1 MALINITLQGKGGV
15 GKSFINSLLMQYY
28 LKRGLEVQ
36 GFDTDPVNQTFAGYK
51 AFPVKSIQLGEREDE
66 INPRFFDDLI
76 EDLVA
81 LPENAVANIDN
92 GSSTFLPLLS
102 YLLESQVLTM
112 LRDAGHDVR
121 LHCVIVGGQAL
132 EDTMRG
138 LAEVLVHLPDIP
150 VVVWLN
156 EYVYGRILRAR
167 PGSEP
172 EGFEQ
177 SALYKK
183 NKVRFYSLVHL
194 PAVRQSTYGHDIA
207 QMTQSHLTFDEAV
220 ASDQFKIMAK
230 QRLKTTWTAL
240 YGVMEEAML

>member
-28 LKRGLEVQ
+28 HQKNIEAH
-36 GFDTDPVNQTFAGYK
+36 GFDTDPVNQTLAGYK
-51 AFPVKSIQLGEREDE
+51 AFPVKVVILGEREDE

-112 LRDAGHDVR
+112 LRESGHDVR
-121 LHCVIVGGQAL
+121 LHCVLVGGQAL
-132 EDTMRG
+132 DDTMRG

-150 VVVWLN
+150 VVVWIN
-156 EYVYGRILRAR
+156 EFVYGRVARTR
-167 PGSEP
+167 PGAEP

-183 NKVRFYSLVHL
+183 NSARFHSLVRL

-207 QMTQSHLTFDEAV
+207 QMTQARLTFDEAIR
-220 ASDQFKIMAK
+220 SEHFKVMAK
-230 QRLKTTWTAL
+230 QRLKTTWRTL
-240 YGVMEEAML
+240 FNIMEEAML